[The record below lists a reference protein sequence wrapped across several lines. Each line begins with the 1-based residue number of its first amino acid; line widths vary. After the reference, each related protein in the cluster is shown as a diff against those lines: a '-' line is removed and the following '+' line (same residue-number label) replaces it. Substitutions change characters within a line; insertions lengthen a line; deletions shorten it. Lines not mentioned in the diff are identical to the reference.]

1 MINRIN
7 ELRNKATERAQY
19 YASINFINLAT
30 EFTQVV
36 NILNE
41 MEAIVRER
49 DALKEE
55 KEQVMRAARERQDT
69 EVCNQ

>member
-7 ELRNKATERAQY
+7 ELRNKATERAEY
-19 YASINFINLAT
+19 YASISFINLAT
-30 EFTQVV
+30 EFTQLV

-49 DALKEE
+49 DELKAE
-55 KEQVMRAARERQDT
+55 KERIMQVARDKRDS
-69 EVCNQ
+69 EVYD

>member
-55 KEQVMRAARERQDT
+55 KEKRMKAAQEAREA
-69 EVCNQ
+69 EVID